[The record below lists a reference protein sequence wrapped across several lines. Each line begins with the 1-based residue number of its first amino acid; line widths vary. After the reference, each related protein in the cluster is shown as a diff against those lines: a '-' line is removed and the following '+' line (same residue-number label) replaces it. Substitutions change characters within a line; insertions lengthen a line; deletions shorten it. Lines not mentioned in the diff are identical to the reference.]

1 MNLIGLW
8 SSDIF
13 YYDSFE
19 DTIIGFKE
27 EGTGFIAYMR
37 PLYYDIILFKWFL
50 NEDNLITLKGYKN
63 IISCDNELEES
74 KDVDLFFENLSIKKS
89 TDKTPHGGSI
99 DTIEFSQPIMSDS
112 SKFGL
117 LDKDI
122 LSHPIYKDVI
132 HLSTL

>member
-13 YYDSFE
+13 YYDNFE
-19 DTIIGFKE
+19 DTIIGFTE

-50 NEDNLITLKGYKN
+50 NEDKLITLKGYKN
-63 IISCDNELEES
+63 IISCDDELEES
-74 KDVDLFFENLSIKKS
+74 EDIDISFENLSIKES
-89 TDKTPHGGSI
+89 TDNNPYGSKI
-99 DTIEFSQPIMSDS
+99 DTIEFSHSIMGDL

>member
-19 DTIIGFKE
+19 DTIIGFTE
-27 EGTGFIAYMR
+27 EGTGFITYMR

-50 NEDNLITLKGYKN
+50 NEDKLITLKGYKN
-63 IISCDNELEES
+63 IISCDDELEES
-74 KDVDLFFENLSIKKS
+74 KDVDLLFENLSIKVS
-89 TDKTPHGGSI
+89 TDKNAHGGSI
-99 DTIEFSQPIMSDS
+99 DTIEFSQPIMGDL

-122 LSHPIYKDVI
+122 LSHPISKDVI